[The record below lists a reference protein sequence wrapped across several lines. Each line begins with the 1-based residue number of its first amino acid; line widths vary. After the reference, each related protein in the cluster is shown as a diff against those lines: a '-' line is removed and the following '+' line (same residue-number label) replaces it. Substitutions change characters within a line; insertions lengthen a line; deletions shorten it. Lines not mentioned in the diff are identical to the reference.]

1 MANIARRLTDRFG
14 NTPLVE
20 LGAIAGDC
28 PARIVAKIESFNPA
42 SSVKDRIG
50 IAMIDDAEARG
61 LIAPGRTTL
70 IEPTSGNT
78 GIALAFVAA
87 ARGYRLVLTMPET
100 MSWERKAMLAAY
112 GAEIVLTEGSK
123 GMKGAVARANELL
136 DATPDGH
143 MLGQFDN
150 PANPAVHAR
159 TTAVEI
165 WQDTDGEVDIV
176 VSGVGTG
183 GTLNGLYQG
192 LRDRKPGI
200 RYVAV
205 EPAESPVLSGG
216 DPSPHKIAGI
226 GAGFVPGL
234 FDATLLAGLRDGTLG
249 DIVQVRS
256 DEAMSWA
263 RRVAREEGILVGI
276 SSGAAVQ
283 AALEVGSR
291 PEHAG
296 KLIVV
301 ILPSCGERYL
311 STPLFQGLVPDPVHV
326 AVGTP

>member
-1 MANIARRLTDRFG
+1 MARIASCLTERFG
-14 NTPLVE
+14 HTPLVQ
-20 LGAIAGDC
+20 LNRVTDGCVASV
-28 PARIVAKIESFNPA
+28 VAKVESYNPA

-61 LIAPGRTTL
+61 LIEPGRTTL

-112 GAEIVLTEGSK
+112 GAEIVLTDGAK
-123 GMKGAVARANELL
+123 GMRGAVARAQELL
-136 DATPDGH
+136 AATPDGH

-150 PANPAVHAR
+150 PANPAIHAR
-159 TTAVEI
+159 TTAREI
-165 WQDTDGEVDIV
+165 WEDTDGDLAAV

-192 LRDRKPGI
+192 LRERDPGI

-216 DPSPHKIAGI
+216 EPGPHKIAGI

-234 FDATLLAGLRDGTLG
+234 FDPGLLAGLRDGSLG
-249 DIVQVRS
+249 EIARISSEV
-256 DEAMSWA
+256 AMHWA
-263 RRVAREEGILVGI
+263 RRVSREEGILVGI
-276 SSGAAVQ
+276 SSGAAV
-283 AALEVGSR
+283 AAAVEVARR
-291 PEHAG
+291 PDLAG
-296 KLIVV
+296 QRVVV

-311 STPLFQGLVPDPVHV
+311 STPLFAGLVPQPAHV
-326 AVGTP
+326 VASAP